1 MTPTPEPPHLLDLY
15 SGAGG
20 AAVGYS
26 RTGFRVTGVD
36 VRPMPRYPFEHFHM
50 DAIEFLDSWDPNEPG
65 TRPVFGWDA
74 IHASPPCQ
82 GHSRT
87 ARFGNYVWPELVE
100 PTRSRL
106 DSLGVPYVIENVR
119 GAPLVHDPYGAHGPS
134 RWVTELCGCM
144 FPGQVF
150 TYRPRLFE
158 TNFPVVPPP
167 HQEHVAKNAP
177 LGRRPAPG
185 EFMHVVGNPTGAD
198 ESRRAMGIDWMQRRE
213 LCEAIPPPYTQYIG
227 AFLMDA
233 VTGVSF

>member
-1 MTPTPEPPHLLDLY
+1 MTPHLLDLY

-20 AAVGYS
+20 AAVGYH
-26 RTGFRVTGVD
+26 RAGFRVTGVD
-36 VRPMPRYPFEHFHM
+36 VRPMPRYPYDHVHL
-50 DAIEFLDSWDPNEPG
+50 DAIEFLESWEPH
-65 TRPVFGWDA
+65 RASPPFPYSAV
-74 IHASPPCQ
+74 HASPPCQ

-87 ARFGNYVWPELVE
+87 ARFGNYVWPELIA

-106 DSLGVPYVIENVR
+106 DALGVPYVIENVR
-119 GAPLVHDPYGAHGPS
+119 GAPLIHDPDGESGAR

-144 FPGQVF
+144 FPGQMF

-158 TNFPVVPPP
+158 TNFPVDAVDHAP
-167 HQEHVAKNAP
+167 HTARNAA

-213 LCEAIPPPYTQYIG
+213 LCEAIPPPYTEYIG
-227 AFLMDA
+227 RFLLSA
-233 VTGVSF
+233 VETGVWGG